1 MNFPPLTRKLVLL
14 VHVVTSVGFIGGALA
29 FLVLAVA
36 GQSGRAAYADIQL
49 VAQWVLLPAAYL
61 SLLVGVVSSLGTPW
75 GLVRYWWVIA
85 KLLLTALAVAVLQL
99 QMRTI
104 DTLAAA
110 EASGT
115 TATMSAGKSAMVL
128 HGTGGVVVL
137 VVLTL
142 LSILKPRGVTRFAP
156 RST

>member
-36 GQSGRAAYADIQL
+36 GQSGRTTYADMQL
-49 VAQWVLLPAAYL
+49 VARWVLLPAAYL
-61 SLLVGVVSSLGTPW
+61 SLMVGIGSSLGTPW

-104 DTLAAA
+104 DALAAA

-115 TATMSAGKSAMVL
+115 AAMMSAGKSAMVL

-137 VVLTL
+137 VVLSL
-142 LSILKPRGVTRFAP
+142 LSILKPRGVTRFAA
-156 RST
+156 RSA